1 MLKDQLM
8 NYNLPQVKDTDS
20 KPMQVVRDRLLMAET
35 GKNASNNRSQIRVTL
50 VSQVENQGYQGKPV
64 PVPKNYYQNY
74 RASMLREAIEKA
86 REEEKSMIEA

>member
-1 MLKDQLM
+1 M

-35 GKNASNNRSQIRVTL
+35 GKNALNDRSQIRVTL
-50 VSQVENQGYQGKPV
+50 VSQIENQGYQGKPV

-86 REEEKSMIEA
+86 REDEKNMLEA

>member
-1 MLKDQLM
+1 
-8 NYNLPQVKDTDS
+8 
-20 KPMQVVRDRLLMAET
+20 
-35 GKNASNNRSQIRVTL
+35 
-50 VSQVENQGYQGKPV
+50 V

>member
-8 NYNLPQVKDTDS
+8 NYNLPQVKETDS

-50 VSQVENQGYQGKPV
+50 VSQVEN
-64 PVPKNYYQNY
+64 
-74 RASMLREAIEKA
+74 
-86 REEEKSMIEA
+86 